1 MVSYK
6 FERLVDI
13 YGQEYDQLYWEGDK
27 EVIRITIPGIPPT
40 LNELKRM
47 HYLEW
52 ARQKMLWGKTVGW
65 EVKRQKVRPPE
76 PFLKAIV
83 TLNYY
88 FKSRR
93 RTDPDNNTGKFL
105 LDGLVESG
113 ILVDDS
119 FDHIELNI
127 RKGGV
132 DKHNPRVEIMIE
144 RLEEEGE

>member
-1 MVSYK
+1 
-6 FERLVDI
+6 
-13 YGQEYDQLYWEGDK
+13 
-27 EVIRITIPGIPPT
+27 VIKLTIPGIPPT
-40 LNELKRM
+40 LNELKRL
-47 HYLEW
+47 HHQVW
-52 ARQKMLWGKTVGW
+52 AREKKRWGDIVGW
-65 EVKRQKVRPPE
+65 EIIRQRVRPSQP
-76 PFLKAIV
+76 LSKARV

-88 FKSRR
+88 FKSKR

-144 RLEEEGE
+144 RLEG

>member
-1 MVSYK
+1 VYK
-6 FERLVDI
+6 FERLIDI
-13 YGQEYDQLYWEGDK
+13 YGQEYDQLTWEGDK
-27 EVIRITIPGIPPT
+27 EVIKLIIPGIPPT
-40 LNELKRM
+40 LNELKRL
-47 HYLEW
+47 HHQVW
-52 ARQKMLWGKTVGW
+52 AREKKRWGEIVYW
-65 EVKRQKVRPPE
+65 EVMKQRIRPSQ
-76 PFLKAIV
+76 PFSKAVV

-88 FKSRR
+88 FKSKR

-144 RLEEEGE
+144 RLEE